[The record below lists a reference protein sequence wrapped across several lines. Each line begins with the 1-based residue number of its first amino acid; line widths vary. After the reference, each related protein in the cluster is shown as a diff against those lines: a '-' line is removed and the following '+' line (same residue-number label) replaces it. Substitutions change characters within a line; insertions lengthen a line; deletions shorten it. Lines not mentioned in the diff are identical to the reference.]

1 MANKKLKLVFAV
13 ICIAS
18 LTVVTAL
25 IGLSFAA
32 EPQRGGILKISR
44 SSETRGLGYPP
55 TVKQGDIY
63 VGSPCVQTLLKLDD
77 QSLPT
82 PNLAESWEFDPATNT
97 LTLRLRKGVK
107 FHDMTDFNADAVKY
121 NFTVIFAEQNALM
134 LDVKEVVVAD
144 NHTVLLKLK
153 KWSNAVLPNLCLKW
167 GIMISPEAYKKN
179 GKDWCNSHPVGTGPF
194 KFVSWERDVMH
205 KFEKF
210 DHYWEKGKPYLD
222 GIEWHI
228 VVDPVT
234 QLAAFSKG
242 EHHIMADVD
251 PKDARKLETS
261 GKYKISKVLGEYH
274 QISGDG
280 VHPESPWANVKVRQ
294 AMMHAID
301 RKGIADAVGHGYWTA
316 TPRQQMALPG
326 GWADNPDVKGYP
338 YDPQKAKELLAA
350 AGYPNG
356 FKTRL
361 LSINKPQYV
370 VDFMTAVQ
378 GQLRAI
384 GIDAALELMDAG
396 REFKINVGGTWDNAL
411 MWAPNSPRGDLV
423 INHNMYKPTAHF
435 HKCTARPAEYQ
446 EVLEEAMAQ
455 PDFKTMQKLM
465 LKSQELAIDK
475 YAIVNVL
482 FAVPYLAAKHPGVHD
497 DGLMEI
503 HATNWHPENAWL
515 SK

>member
-97 LTLRLRKGVK
+97 LTLLSERESK

-261 GKYKISKVLGEYH
+261 GK
-274 QISGDG
+274 
-280 VHPESPWANVKVRQ
+280 
-294 AMMHAID
+294 
-301 RKGIADAVGHGYWTA
+301 
-316 TPRQQMALPG
+316 
-326 GWADNPDVKGYP
+326 
-338 YDPQKAKELLAA
+338 
-350 AGYPNG
+350 
-356 FKTRL
+356 
-361 LSINKPQYV
+361 
-370 VDFMTAVQ
+370 
-378 GQLRAI
+378 
-384 GIDAALELMDAG
+384 
-396 REFKINVGGTWDNAL
+396 
-411 MWAPNSPRGDLV
+411 
-423 INHNMYKPTAHF
+423 
-435 HKCTARPAEYQ
+435 
-446 EVLEEAMAQ
+446 
-455 PDFKTMQKLM
+455 
-465 LKSQELAIDK
+465 
-475 YAIVNVL
+475 
-482 FAVPYLAAKHPGVHD
+482 
-497 DGLMEI
+497 
-503 HATNWHPENAWL
+503 
-515 SK
+515 